1 MNTVKW
7 RLKKNVEKGPN
18 NKKKIDETDG
28 KTYTHLQNHNCNLEH
43 SALYFTYEHG
53 GSKLKLLLES

>member
-1 MNTVKW
+1 MKNK
-7 RLKKNVEKGPN
+7 KKNVEKGPN

-43 SALYFTYEHG
+43 SALYLHMNMKAP
-53 GSKLKLLLES
+53 S